1 MTQEQMIL
9 KHLQDYG
16 TITTWEA
23 FTDYGITRLSDKI
36 FTLRNKGYNIENEN
50 MSALNRYKKKVHFTK
65 YHLK

>member
-1 MTQEQMIL
+1 MTQEKIIL

-36 FTLRNKGYNIENEN
+36 FTLRKKGYEIDTETL
-50 MSALNRYKKKVHFTK
+50 SKLNRYKKKVHFAK